1 MLGLAIG
8 DALGAPTEFL
18 TYENIRK
25 RYGPQGLQGYNRVP
39 AMFTDDTQMSMAVAE
54 ALIEAGASPL
64 ELLMASVRAR
74 FLEWLH
80 SPDNF
85 RFPGITTV
93 NALQKLEEKGDWR
106 TCGNPKSKGCGAVMR
121 TAPIGYFYRKD
132 PARLR
137 EAALAVGRVTH
148 SHPTSDAATL
158 AASWA
163 VKLALEDVPPEKWVK
178 SLLECARGISK
189 ECDECLKRAAEAPL
203 FKDDH
208 KAVQFICKDNSGWT
222 AEEVLGTAL
231 YSVLRHPDDFRAAL
245 LLSVNTAG
253 DSDSI
258 GCVAGSLLGA
268 RLGAEAIPKEWVEG
282 VERRA
287 DLEGLADRLVQ
298 CMTA

>member
-1 MLGLAIG
+1 
-8 DALGAPTEFL
+8 
-18 TYENIRK
+18 
-25 RYGPQGLQGYNRVP
+25 
-39 AMFTDDTQMSMAVAE
+39 VAE
-54 ALIEAGASPL
+54 ALIESGASPL
-64 ELLMASVRAR
+64 DALMEGVCAR

-93 NALQKLEEKGDWR
+93 NALKKLEESRDWR
-106 TCGNPKSKGCGAVMR
+106 TCGNAKSKGCGAVMR

-137 EAALAVGRVTH
+137 EAALAVARVTH

-158 AASWA
+158 AAACA
-163 VKLALEDVPPEKWVK
+163 VKLALEDAPPESWIK
-178 SLLECARGISK
+178 SLLESTRGISK
-189 ECDECLKRAAEAPL
+189 ESDECLGRAAEAPL

-208 KAVQFICKDNSGWT
+208 KAIRFICKDNAGWT

-231 YSVLRHPDDFRAAL
+231 YCALRHPDDFRACL

-258 GCVAGSLLGA
+258 GCVAGALMGA
-268 RLGAEAIPKEWVEG
+268 RLGADRIPKEWVQG
-282 VERRA
+282 VERSA
-287 DLEGLADRLVQ
+287 DLEHLADRLVQ
-298 CMTA
+298 CREA